1 MDADYDI
8 KKVLYA
14 VTVGDEISTEPPA
27 GYCVTADYHLYYEQA
42 ESEEWGYLG
51 VLSPYALTNEE
62 LYGYMPVEELR
73 KKVKIRQI
81 ASFVLVEKEMMLF

>member
-42 ESEEWGYLG
+42 ESEEWDYLAYG
-51 VLSPYALTNEE
+51 WEDVKDRERAGFDDTRLRR
-62 LYGYMPVEELR
+62 LYWL
-73 KKVKIRQI
+73 KKK
-81 ASFVLVEKEMMLF
+81 

>member
-27 GYCVTADYHLYYEQA
+27 GYCVTADYHLYYEIPDCVVCT
-42 ESEEWGYLG
+42 G
-51 VLSPYALTNEE
+51 
-62 LYGYMPVEELR
+62 
-73 KKVKIRQI
+73 
-81 ASFVLVEKEMMLF
+81 